1 MDFNK
6 LAIALLRGEP
16 KRSQPFLEGLA
27 AVLRNRIDQTLV
39 TSPYAQGSV
48 EDDAFYAG
56 RLRAHNE
63 FRNALIEAGGNRYQA
78 IQRLQQIAS
87 AAAEQEAA

>member
-1 MDFNK
+1 MDFNQ

-16 KRSQPFLEGLA
+16 QHSEPFMQGMT

-39 TSPYAQGSV
+39 TSPYQAGTV
-48 EDDAFYAG
+48 EADAFEHG

-63 FRNALIEAGGNRYQA
+63 FRNALIEADNNRFQA
-78 IQRLQQIAS
+78 ISRLQTLAKGN
-87 AAAEQEAA
+87 AQEAA

>member
-1 MDFNK
+1 MDFNQ

-16 KRSQPFLEGLA
+16 KRSKPFMEGLA

-39 TSPYAQGSV
+39 TSPYQTGTV
-48 EDDAFYAG
+48 ESDAFEHG

-63 FRNALIEAGGNRYQA
+63 FRNALIEADGNRYQA
-78 IQRLQQIAS
+78 ILRLQQLAAS
-87 AAAEQEAA
+87 DAQEAA